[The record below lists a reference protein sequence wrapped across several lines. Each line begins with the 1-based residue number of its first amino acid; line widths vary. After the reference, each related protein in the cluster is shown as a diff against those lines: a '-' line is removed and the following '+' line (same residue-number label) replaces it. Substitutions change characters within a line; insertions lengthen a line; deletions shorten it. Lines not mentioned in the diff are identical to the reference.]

1 MGWDG
6 EENYMKAYKEV
17 FIQIKRKER
26 DMITWKQ
33 YKMALKATLHF
44 RGGCLDVSFEE
55 GEEDEECE
63 EGEESAKGEES
74 EEGDDDEE
82 KEVMEKPIRS
92 HSKRKRSLRSS

>member
-1 MGWDG
+1 
-6 EENYMKAYKEV
+6 
-17 FIQIKRKER
+17 
-26 DMITWKQ
+26 MIAWKQ

-63 EGEESAKGEES
+63 EDEEGVKGEES

-82 KEVMEKPIRS
+82 EEVMDELVRS
-92 HSKRKRSLRSS
+92 HSKRKRSLHNS